1 MYESLLPTTIAREDQ
16 PPDLATEIMRL
27 EEELHSRRGEL
38 SAMQAEFRNFKM
50 RYARIVGAR
59 LAELAEVERA
69 VSAALDGSA
78 ADFDAGETEES
89 SRAAGEGSPAGKQGP
104 TALRKLFWSVAKL
117 FHPDHALS
125 EREARRRHTI
135 MIEASRAYDEGDAE
149 GLNLLLGDERLRSH
163 CATSG
168 GDDEAGGSHASDR
181 TGHRRL
187 LDVQEELRTIEF
199 GIKRIRDDALYQLKL
214 KSDAEAAQG
223 RDVLQES
230 AKDIERQIVKA
241 RRRLEHF
248 PPFGD

>member
-1 MYESLLPTTIAREDQ
+1 MYESLLPITSARADQ
-16 PPDLATEIMRL
+16 PPDLAAEIMRL
-27 EEELHSRRGEL
+27 EEELQSRRDEL
-38 SAMQAEFRNFKM
+38 SVMQAEFRAFKM

-69 VSAALDGSA
+69 VSAALDGSST
-78 ADFDAGETEES
+78 DFDAGETAES
-89 SRAAGEGSPAGKQGP
+89 SRAAGEGSPAGKQGR

-125 EREARRRHTI
+125 ETEARRRHTI

-168 GDDEAGGSHASDR
+168 GDEATAPHASNR
-181 TGHRRL
+181 TERRRL

-223 RDVLQES
+223 RDVLRES

-248 PPFGD
+248 PQFGD